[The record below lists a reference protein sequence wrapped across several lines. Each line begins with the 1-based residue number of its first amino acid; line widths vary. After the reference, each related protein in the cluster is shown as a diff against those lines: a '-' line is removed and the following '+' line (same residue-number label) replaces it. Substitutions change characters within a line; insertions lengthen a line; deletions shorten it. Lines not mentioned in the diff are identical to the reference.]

1 MAVNNLGPAERFV
14 VGAIG
19 PPGKRRFYFQV
30 VANGERRSM
39 LAEKQQVE
47 ALASQGWRSLQRSG
61 VMVDSGAVEA
71 LLSTDLQ
78 IDDPAGEEE
87 FRVGTIN
94 VGIRPS
100 GLMNLSFESDRDDQG
115 LMFMVSPEQ
124 FRAMVVIARKLVR
137 AGRPICIWCRLPKNP
152 DGHECPARN

>member
-1 MAVNNLGPAERFV
+1 MAMNNLGPAEWFV

-30 VANGERRSM
+30 VADGNRHSL

-61 VMVDSGAVEA
+61 VEVDATAVESI
-71 LLSTDLQ
+71 LSSDLE
-78 IDDPAGEEE
+78 IDDPAGGED

-100 GLMNLSFESDRDDQG
+100 GLMNISFESDRDEQG

-124 FRAMVVIARKLVR
+124 FRAMALLARRLVR
-137 AGRPICIWCRLPKNP
+137 AGRPICPWCRLPKNP

>member
-1 MAVNNLGPAERFV
+1 MAMNNLGPAERFL

-30 VANGERRSM
+30 VANGERHSM

-61 VMVDSGAVEA
+61 VVVDNGAVEA
-71 LLSTDLQ
+71 ILDTDLE
-78 IDDPAGEEE
+78 IVDPGGQGD

-100 GLMNLSFESDRDDQG
+100 GLMNLSFESDRDEQG

-124 FRAMVVIARKLVR
+124 FRAMVLIARKLVR
-137 AGRPICIWCRLPKNP
+137 AGRPICPWCRLPKNP

>member
-1 MAVNNLGPAERFV
+1 MAMNNLGPAEKFL

-30 VANGERRSM
+30 VADGEEHSM
-39 LAEKQQVE
+39 LAEKQQVQ
-47 ALASQGWRSLQRSG
+47 ALATQGWRSLQQSG
-61 VMVDSGAVEA
+61 VVVDTEAVES
-71 LLSTDLQ
+71 LLAADLE
-78 IDDPAGEEE
+78 ISDPDGEED

-100 GLMNLSFESDRDDQG
+100 GLMNLSFESDRDEQG

-124 FRAMVVIARKLVR
+124 FRAMVVITRRLIR
-137 AGRPICIWCRLPKNP
+137 AGRPTCPWCRLPRNP
-152 DGHECPARN
+152 QGHECPARN

>member
-1 MAVNNLGPAERFV
+1 MAVNKLGPAERFL

-30 VANGERRSM
+30 VANGERHSM
-39 LAEKQQVE
+39 LAEKQQVQ

-61 VMVDSGAVEA
+61 VVVDSEAVES
-71 LLSTDLQ
+71 LLATDLE
-78 IDDPAGEEE
+78 ITDPRGEED

-100 GLMNLSFESDRDDQG
+100 GLMNLSFESDRENDG

-124 FRAMVVIARKLVR
+124 FRAMVVTTRQLIR
-137 AGRPICIWCRLPKNP
+137 AGRPICPWCRLPKNVE
-152 DGHECPARN
+152 GHECPARN